1 MSEHEDPVVEE
12 AARVT
17 EPADALAEPPV
28 LAELLPALA
37 RLSVR
42 AWMRG
47 AAWGINTSVRTGRR
61 LARAAVDP
69 DAATELVLDVRKELR
84 GYAREFLGI
93 NEIDHQMQLLAPAV
107 NANTPSRRGR
117 RNGRVTDTQALRQL
131 GAELLKQAADVYEDD
146 NAHPAYARILTELAP
161 DEARILRVLTVEG
174 PQPLVDV
181 RATNLIGVGS
191 QLIGQGLNMVGASA
205 GLRYRDRVPAYLN
218 NLHRLGLIF
227 LSDEPLSDPIAY
239 QVLEAQPDVLDAI
252 KEASRAKTMH
262 RSIRL
267 SPFGQDFCDVCLP
280 VEITEIEQLTTGE

>member
-1 MSEHEDPVVEE
+1 MSEYDDPVVEE

-17 EPADALAEPPV
+17 EPADALAEPDV
-28 LAELLPALA
+28 LAGLLPALA

-42 AWMRG
+42 MWMRG
-47 AAWGINTSVRTGRR
+47 AAWSINASVRTGRR

-107 NANTPSRRGR
+107 NANPLSRRGR
-117 RNGRVTDTQALRQL
+117 RNGRVTDTQALRQP

-181 RATNLIGVGS
+181 RATNLIGIGS
-191 QLIGQGLNMVGASA
+191 QLIGQGLNLVGASA

-227 LSDEPLSDPIAY
+227 LSDEPLPDPIAY

-252 KEASRAKTMH
+252 KEASRAKTVH

-280 VEITEIEQLTTGE
+280 VEIAEIEQLTAGE

>member
-1 MSEHEDPVVEE
+1 MSEPDDPVVEE
-12 AARVT
+12 AAPIT
-17 EPADALAEPPV
+17 EPADALAEPDV
-28 LAELLPALA
+28 LATLVPALA
-37 RLSVR
+37 RLSVS

-47 AAWGINTSVRTGRR
+47 TAWGISTSARAGRR

-84 GYAREFLGI
+84 GYAREFLGV
-93 NEIDHQMQLLAPAV
+93 NEIDHQVRLLSPAV
-107 NANTPSRRGR
+107 SANTLSRRGR
-117 RNGRVTDTQALRQL
+117 RNGRITDTQALRRL
-131 GAELLKQAADVYEDD
+131 GAELLKQAADVYDD
-146 NAHPAYARILTELAP
+146 DTAHPAYGRILTELAP

-191 QLIGQGLNMVGASA
+191 QLIAQGLTMMGASA

-239 QVLEAQPDVLDAI
+239 QVLEAQPDVLQAI
-252 KEASRAKTMH
+252 KEASRAKTVH

-280 VEITEIEQLTTGE
+280 VDIAEIEQLTAGE